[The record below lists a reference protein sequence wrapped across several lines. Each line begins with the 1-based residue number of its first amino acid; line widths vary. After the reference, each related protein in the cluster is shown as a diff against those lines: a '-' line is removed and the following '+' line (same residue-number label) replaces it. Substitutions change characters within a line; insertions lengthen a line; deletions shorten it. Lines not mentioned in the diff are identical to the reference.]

1 MIPDTV
7 LKIAAFTSDTTDA
20 DGGNPAGVVFADSWP
35 SEAEMLAVARAVGY
49 SETAFA
55 VPDLPGP
62 DLPRSGTAGSWRV
75 RYFAP
80 RQEVPFCGH
89 ATIALGAALGARM
102 GAGVYDLTLN
112 AGRITVEAI
121 PDGDGDGWAAAL
133 TSPPTWT
140 RLPPADY
147 VARVLAE
154 FGLGEGDLDPHLPV
168 RLIHAGAN
176 HLVVALKDRRRL
188 SQLGYAFARGA
199 ALQAEQSLATFLFVT
214 AESRTRFHARNPF
227 AIGGVYEDPATGAAA
242 AALAGYLRDIRWL
255 EEGAIEVVQ
264 GEDMGRPSLIHA
276 SFGPEP
282 GSPIRISGLTAPI
295 R

>member
-62 DLPRSGTAGSWRV
+62 DLSRSGTAGSWRV

-255 EEGAIEVVQ
+255 EEGTIEVVQ

>member
-89 ATIALGAALGARM
+89 ATIALGAALGART

-121 PDGDGDGWAAAL
+121 PDGDGWAAAL

-214 AESRTRFHARNPF
+214 AESRTRFHTRNPF

>member
-1 MIPDTV
+1 MLKPDTVLKPETV
-7 LKIAAFTSDTTDA
+7 LKIAAFTPDTADA

-35 SEAEMLAVARAVGY
+35 TEAEMLAVAKAVGY

-55 VPDLPGP
+55 VPDQG
-62 DLPRSGTAGSWRV
+62 GAAGGWRV

-89 ATIALGAALGARM
+89 ATIALGAALGARV

-121 PDGDGDGWAAAL
+121 PEGDGWAAAL

-147 VARVLAE
+147 VRRVLEE
-154 FGLGEGDLDPHLPV
+154 FGLTDADLDPHLPV

-199 ALQAEQSLATFLFVT
+199 ALQAEQSLATFIFVT

-255 EEGAIEVVQ
+255 EEGAIQVVQ